1 MSGARLVGYPCWV
14 MSGNLDLSALR
25 DLRPAERQELLRE
38 LVDIE
43 RESVPQPGT
52 SWKWDALLV
61 VIAFSCMVL
70 AAWVG
75 YLAVVLPHYYR
86 TGSWRGA
93 WVGFDVGLLAAF
105 AGVGWAAWRRRQL
118 LILALGVLATLLTC
132 DAWFDVVLD
141 LHTSG
146 FWESLASALGLE
158 LPVALLAILMAR
170 RLLHMTIGQIMRYEG
185 IEGPI
190 PALWRIPLLGPED
203 TGTALQR
210 LRAARAR
217 RRTGPSGAPP
227 GGQQSGEP
235 QGAS

>member
-1 MSGARLVGYPCWV
+1 MR
-14 MSGNLDLSALR
+14 GNLDLGALR
-25 DLRPAERQELLRE
+25 DLSPAKRQELLRE

-43 RESVPQPGT
+43 RESGPEPGG

-61 VIAFSCMVL
+61 IIAFSCLVL
-70 AAWVG
+70 AAWIG
-75 YLAVVLPHYYR
+75 YLAIVLPHFYR

-105 AGVGWAAWRRRQL
+105 AAVGWAAWRRRQML
-118 LILALGVLATLLTC
+118 MIALVVLATLLVC

-146 FWESLASALGLE
+146 FWESLASALALE
-158 LPVALLAILMAR
+158 LPVALIAILMAR
-170 RLLHMTIGQIMRYEG
+170 RLLHMTISQVMRYEG

-190 PALWRIPLLGPED
+190 PPLWRIPLLGPED
-203 TGTALQR
+203 AGTPLQR
-210 LRAARAR
+210 LRAARSQ
-217 RRTGPSGAPP
+217 RRTKASGAPP
-227 GGQQSGEP
+227 GGKSSGEP